1 MHRTAPKKR
10 ISFFPAII
18 AIVVFCAFL
27 PASLGKPQAPASP
40 DFAAVEQ
47 AALDLGTK
55 YGTERVLLVFD
66 MDNTLL
72 SMNQDF
78 GSDEWFTWQRALAA
92 ADPAKIKALTEVQ
105 GILFDLSSMHPPEP
119 GVQPRVVAA
128 LQDRGF
134 AAIVLTG
141 RSPLYRSATERE
153 LGRNGLDFSKTAVG
167 PQGGFG
173 GSFLPYDARNS
184 EASGFILPCDRER
197 MPLPAPQKV
206 SYQNGVMMTSGQD
219 KGLMLRSLLSRA
231 GRHFAAV
238 LFVDDSAGNLKAVTQ
253 AFSCTSVEV
262 VPVLYTKGRRAAGID
277 TSRAAAQ
284 YRQLKSF
291 LQGIFAKEVD

>member
-1 MHRTAPKKR
+1 MHRIAQNNR
-10 ISFFPAII
+10 ITFFPAIL
-18 AIVVFCAFL
+18 AVVVLCAFL
-27 PASLGKPQAPASP
+27 PASLGRPQAPASP
-40 DFAAVEQ
+40 DFAAVER
-47 AALDLGTK
+47 AALDLGAK
-55 YGTERVLLVFD
+55 YGTDRVLLVFD

-72 SMNQDF
+72 SMDQDF
-78 GSDEWFTWQRALAA
+78 GSDEWFTWQRTLAA
-92 ADPAKIKALTEVQ
+92 DDPAKIKALTEIQ
-105 GILFDLSSMHPPEP
+105 GILFDLSAMHPPEP

-153 LGRNGLDFSKTAVG
+153 LGRNGFDFSKTAVG

-173 GSFLPYDARNS
+173 GSFLPYDSRNA
-184 EASGFILPCDRER
+184 EASGFILPCDREW

-206 SYQNGVMMTSGQD
+206 SYQNGIMMTAGQD
-219 KGLMLRSLLSRA
+219 KGLMLRSILNRS

-238 LFVDDSAGNLKAVTQ
+238 LFVDDSAGNLKAVTK
-253 AFSCTSVEV
+253 AFSCAAVEV

-284 YRQLKSF
+284 FRQLKSF
-291 LQGIFAKEVD
+291 LHDHFAKEVD

>member
-1 MHRTAPKKR
+1 MRSVAQNKR

-18 AIVVFCAFL
+18 IVVVFCALL
-27 PASLGKPQAPASP
+27 PASLSRPQAPAPP

-47 AALDLGTK
+47 AAIDLGAK
-55 YGTERVLLVFD
+55 YGTDRVLLVFD

-92 ADPAKIKALTEVQ
+92 DDPGKIKELTEIQ
-105 GILFDLSSMHPPEP
+105 GMLFDLSAMHPPEP

-153 LGRNGLDFSKTAVG
+153 LGRNGYDFSKSAVG
-167 PQGGFG
+167 PPGGFG
-173 GSFLPYDARNS
+173 GSFLPYDARNV

-197 MPLPAPQKV
+197 LPLPAPQKV

-219 KGLMLRSLLSRA
+219 KGLMLRALLNRA
-231 GRHFAAV
+231 GRQFAAV
-238 LFVDDSAGNLKAVTQ
+238 LFVDDSPGNLKAVTQ
-253 AFSCTSVEV
+253 AFSCALVEV
-262 VPVLYTKGRRAAGID
+262 VPVLYSKGRRAAGID

-284 YRQLKSF
+284 FRQLKS
-291 LQGIFAKEVD
+291 LLHDIFAREVD

>member
-1 MHRTAPKKR
+1 MHRTAQNKW
-10 ISFFPAII
+10 ISPVSAII
-18 AIVVFCAFL
+18 AVVVFCALL
-27 PASLGKPQAPASP
+27 PASLGRPQDPASP
-40 DFAAVEQ
+40 DFAAVERT
-47 AALDLGTK
+47 ALDLGAK
-55 YGTERVLLVFD
+55 YGTDRVLLVFD

-92 ADPAKIKALTEVQ
+92 DDPSKIRALTEIQ
-105 GILFDLSSMHPPEP
+105 GVLFDLSAMHPPEP

-134 AAIVLTG
+134 PAIVLTG

-153 LGRNGLDFSKTAVG
+153 LGRNGFDFAKTAVG

-173 GSFLPYDARNS
+173 GSFLPYEARNA
-184 EASGFILPCDRER
+184 EAAGFILPCDRDR

-219 KGLMLRSLLSRA
+219 KGLMLRSLLNRA

-238 LFVDDSAGNLKAVTQ
+238 LFVDDSPGNLKAVAQ
-253 AFSCTSVEV
+253 AFSCAAVEV
-262 VPVLYTKGRRAAGID
+262 VPVLYAKGRRPAGID
-277 TSRAAAQ
+277 TSRAATQ
-284 YRQLKSF
+284 FRQLKS
-291 LQGIFAKEVD
+291 LLHDIFAREVD